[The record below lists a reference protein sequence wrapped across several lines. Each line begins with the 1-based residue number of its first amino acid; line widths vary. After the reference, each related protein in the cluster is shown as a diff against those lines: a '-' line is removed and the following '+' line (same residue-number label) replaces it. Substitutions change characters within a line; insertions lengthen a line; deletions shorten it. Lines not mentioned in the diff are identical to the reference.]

1 MDFIKQ
7 LPASN
12 GFTTILVII
21 NRLSKESVFIP
32 TTDNVTAI
40 DVADAFITH
49 IFAKHGIPLHVSCGK
64 SSLQV
69 SCGLGAS
76 KYESKQ

>member
-21 NRLSKESVFIP
+21 DHLSKEIVFIP

-40 DVADAFITH
+40 DVADAFIMH
-49 IFAKHGIPLHVSCGK
+49 VFAKHGIPLHVS
-64 SSLQV
+64 SD
-69 SCGLGAS
+69 CGLEFTSHFFQSFGTLL
-76 KYESKQ
+76 